1 MFMKKWLAV
10 ENGYLLAAV
19 CIVIP
24 LLFAGTFIGVADNGD
39 FLRIMGS
46 IGLNYY
52 ADEPYE
58 DRFFGYSH
66 ALFAY
71 DTFFRG
77 FYPSSQLILVVIARF
92 IGRILNGDAFDI
104 RVLGALYAALLIAAG
119 YILVKY
125 NKSKSLIIGCLLAIL
140 LLFVF
145 FDIAYLAYFNSLF
158 GEPVSHLSL
167 LLTMALGLMLIRQE
181 KPSRKTLVLFFAS
194 ILFLVCAKTQNAPI
208 GIGFALLGLRYAG
221 LREDKLWRRLATA
234 LSALTV
240 LASVGMYAAAPKDFK
255 DINIYQTVFFGI
267 LNESPDVEGDLEELG
282 LPARLAVLAGTNY
295 FQSDTAIKQNDP
307 SLKADFYDRISHLD
321 VLWFYL
327 KHPGRLIDKMEYAA
341 ENGMSI
347 RPYYLGN
354 FEKTEGK
361 PSGALSYAY
370 SGWSEFKRHHVPNE
384 LWFIV
389 LVFAL
394 YFLAAIW
401 EWVRRPDRKS
411 RVAAELF
418 GLLGLTGIFSFLIP
432 IVGDGQ
438 ADMGKHLFLFNVVF
452 DMMLVTAVIWIAH
465 QAISLFFLRERN
477 RVAVQ

>member
-1 MFMKKWLAV
+1 MKKWLTV

-39 FLRIMGS
+39 FLRIMNS

-52 ADEPYE
+52 AEESYE
-58 DRFFGYSH
+58 DRFFGYAH

-77 FYPSSQLILVVIARF
+77 FYPSSQLMLVVIARF
-92 IGRILNGDAFDI
+92 IGQLFNGHTFDI

-119 YILVKY
+119 YMLVKY
-125 NKSKSLIIGCLLAIL
+125 NKTKSLVTGVLLAIL
-140 LLFVF
+140 LLFIF
-145 FDIAYLAYFNSLF
+145 FDVAYLAYFNSLF
-158 GEPVSHLSL
+158 GEPMSL
-167 LLTMALGLMLIRQE
+167 LALLMTAAIGLMLLQKER
-181 KPSRKTLVLFFAS
+181 PSRRMLVLFFTA

-208 GIGFALLGLRYAG
+208 GIGFALLSLRYAR
-221 LREDKLWRRLATA
+221 LREDKPWRRLALA
-234 LSALTV
+234 LSAMTV
-240 LASVGMYAAAPKDFK
+240 LVSVGMYVAAPKDFK

-267 LNESPDVEGDLEELG
+267 LNDSPDVEGDLEELG
-282 LPARLAVLAGTNY
+282 LPARLSVLAGTNY
-295 FQSDTAIKQNDP
+295 FQSGTAIKQNDP
-307 SLKADFYDRISHLD
+307 SLKADFYDRMSHVD
-321 VLWFYL
+321 VLWFYM

-354 FEKTEGK
+354 YEKAEGK
-361 PSGALSYAY
+361 PRGALSYAY
-370 SGWSEFKRHHVPNE
+370 SGWSEFKRHYLPNE

-389 LVFAL
+389 LVFAV
-394 YFLAAIW
+394 YFLAAVW
-401 EWVRRPDRKS
+401 EWIRCSKLKS
-411 RVAAELF
+411 RIAAELF
-418 GLLGLTGIFSFLIP
+418 ILLGLTGIFSFLIP

-452 DMMLVTAVIWIAH
+452 DAILVTAVVWIVNKAMR
-465 QAISLFFLRERN
+465 QFTYFGYTK
-477 RVAVQ
+477 